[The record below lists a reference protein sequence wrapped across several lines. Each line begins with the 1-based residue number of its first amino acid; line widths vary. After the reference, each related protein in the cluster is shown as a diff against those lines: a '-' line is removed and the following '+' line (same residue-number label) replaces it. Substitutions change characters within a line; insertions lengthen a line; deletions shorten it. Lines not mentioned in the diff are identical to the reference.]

1 MAMVFTRVI
10 TVVTVAALAF
20 IAYGWFVKL
29 SAEAIWVVIFS
40 PLIIAIT
47 SLSLFSS
54 IKALRR

>member
-1 MAMVFTRVI
+1 MVMVFTRVMTAV
-10 TVVTVAALAF
+10 TVVVLAF

-29 SAEAIWVVIFS
+29 SAEAIWIVIFS
-40 PLIIAIT
+40 SLIIAIT